1 MEENKEKKNNAYTII
16 SIVIIIMLTISLA
29 FLVWKNQQLTE
40 KVKEYEDS
48 CLVYYSNSLNNYVKT
63 NEIAEESSNI
73 TNDVQ
78 DTNENEQL
86 DNSTKNNNS
95 IDVTTVALKRW
106 QDCYSDDD
114 TEEEKA
120 KKIATELMN
129 AVNNKDW
136 YYVAKMVGGN
146 SDLFIKYGIS
156 DYNINA
162 NECMN
167 LGSLNGSEFEGEYA
181 FSEKYDWDKTKVENP
196 ESFGGL
202 LIIKF
207 EDGGRIEIDPLCTGW

>member
-29 FLVWKNQQLTE
+29 FLVWKNQQLSE

-48 CLVYYSNSLNNYVKT
+48 CLADYSNSLNNYVKT
-63 NEIAEESSNI
+63 NDIAKESSNSE
-73 TNDVQ
+73 
-78 DTNENEQL
+78 DTNENEQPN
-86 DNSTKNNNS
+86 NSTKNTSSN
-95 IDVTTVALKRW
+95 DVTTVTLKRW

-136 YYVAKMVGGN
+136 YYVAKMVGGD

-181 FSEKYDWDKTKVENP
+181 FPEKYNWDKTKVENP
-196 ESFGGL
+196 ESFGGM

-207 EDGGRIEIDPLCTGW
+207 EDGGKIEIDPLCTGW